1 MDSSI
6 DPAGLLGLIAHGQI
20 SDAIKRAARGADRL
34 DTEIFLSAFHP
45 GAIDHHGY
53 HTGTCEEHAAVMEAR
68 HRAEVLTSTHLL
80 GNQYIEINGQEAACE
95 TYFFA
100 IQRTM
105 RDNGVVEFMA
115 AGRYLD
121 RCARCNGEWRI
132 AERYVLVDWTNNDE
146 DPNAS
151 KVGRGRRDRQDI
163 SYRILRSGLAKMIGE

>member
-1 MDSSI
+1 MDSSV
-6 DPAGLLGLIAHGQI
+6 DSAVLLELIAHRQV
-20 SDAIKRAARGADRL
+20 SDAIKRAARGTDRL

-53 HTGTCEEHAAVMEAR
+53 HTGTCEEHAAVMETR
-68 HRAEVLTSTHLL
+68 HRAEVLTSMHLL
-80 GNQYIEINGQEAACE
+80 GNQYIEINGEEAACE

-105 RDNGVVEFMA
+105 RDNGIVEFMA

-121 RCARCNGEWRI
+121 RCDLRNGEWRI
-132 AERYVLVDWTNNDE
+132 AERHVLLDWTNNDD
-146 DPNAS
+146 DPNAN

-163 SYRILRSGLAKMIGE
+163 SYRILRSGLAKMIRE